1 MMDKRIPIKRWQVIK
16 KVIDGEITLR
26 DACADLGLSYR
37 QAIRIKKT
45 VIENGVRGCI
55 HGNTGRH
62 PANMLSERVH
72 ALIVELSCSSAAALT
87 DSALSDILRREHN
100 ITLSRESVRK
110 IRRAHDIA
118 PQKTRPS
125 ALQTPGG
132 GRPREGRCMFWDG
145 MLHQWFPS
153 GGYASCLIAALDDAS
168 GRCLAARFFPFEESA
183 VYLWALQHVV
193 KTHGI
198 PRQIIQDCSS
208 LLKPSERSM
217 SIEEQ
222 LRGAPDPTQVG
233 NAVQS
238 LGIQPVFV
246 TTRRQKRYFEHVFEP
261 LHINLIEAIGE
272 HGIDDMHAGNRFLD
286 DYFIEHYNRHNALS
300 TGAAGSAWRPPE
312 RNLDVERMCSF
323 LYESGQEINGAI
335 RVGNVTIP
343 LKKQVPAAGPRS
355 LLEVRQLLDGSW
367 RVYMGSTVIGRHTPT
382 PLLEPLRTKTA
393 VKRNTTRTAEYSWTY
408 PSSRM

>member
-1 MMDKRIPIKRWQVIK
+1 MDKRIPIKRWQVMK

-62 PANMLSERVH
+62 PSNTLSEQVRV
-72 ALIVELSCSSAAALT
+72 LILELSRTSAATLN
-87 DSALSDILRREHN
+87 DSRLAEMLRKEHA
-100 ITLSRESVRK
+100 IHVSRETVRK
-110 IRRAHDIA
+110 IRRAHAIVA
-118 PQKTRPS
+118 LKTRHS
-125 ALQTPGG
+125 ALQPAGG
-132 GRPREGRCMFWDG
+132 VQPREGQCMFWDG

-153 GGYASCLIAALDDAS
+153 AGYACCLMAAIDDAS

-183 VYLWALQHVV
+183 VYLWALQHVL

-198 PRQIIQDCSS
+198 PQQVVQDCSA
-208 LLKPSERSM
+208 LLKHGDRDWSL
-217 SIEEQ
+217 EEQ
-222 LRGAPDPTQVG
+222 LRGAADPTQVG
-233 NAVQS
+233 NAVQT

-246 TTRRQKRYFEHVFEP
+246 TTRRQKRYFERIFEQLHVS
-261 LHINLIEAIGE
+261 LIEGLGA
-272 HGIDDMHAGNRFLD
+272 HGIDDLHSGNRFLD

-300 TGAAGSAWRPPE
+300 AGAVGSAWRAPG
-312 RNLDVERMCSF
+312 NSLDVERACSF
-323 LYESGQEINGAI
+323 CYAAAHEISGAV

-343 LKKQVPAAGPRS
+343 LKKQPAGSRGVRG

-367 RVYMGSTVIGRHTPT
+367 RVYKDSAVIGRHAPT
-382 PLLEPLRTKTA
+382 PLLEPLRTKSTA
-393 VKRNTTRTAEYSWTY
+393 KRNTTRAASYFWEY
-408 PSSRM
+408 PSGRM

>member
-1 MMDKRIPIKRWQVIK
+1 MDKHIPIKRWQVIK

-26 DACADLGLSYR
+26 DACTDLGLSYR
-37 QAIRIKKT
+37 QALRIKKT

-62 PANMLSERVH
+62 PSNMLSERVH

-125 ALQTPGG
+125 ALQAPGG

-153 GGYASCLIAALDDAS
+153 GGYASCLIAAIDDAS

-198 PRQIIQDCSS
+198 PRQIIQDCST

-246 TTRRQKRYFEHVFEP
+246 TTRRQKRYFQRVFEQ
-261 LHINLIEAIGE
+261 LHISLIEALNE
-272 HGIDDMHAGNRFLD
+272 HSVTDLQAGNRFLD
-286 DYFIEHYNRHNALS
+286 EYFIEQFNHRSALAHCVTGSSWQKPS
-300 TGAAGSAWRPPE
+300 TKP
-312 RNLDVERMCSF
+312 DVERLCSF
-323 LYESGQEINGAI
+323 LYEGAREINGAVRI
-335 RVGNVTIP
+335 GNVTIA
-343 LKKQVPAAGPRS
+343 LKKQSADVGRDT
-355 LLEVRQLLDGSW
+355 LEVRQMLDGSW
-367 RVYMGSTVIGRHTPT
+367 RVYMGSTVIGRHAPT

-393 VKRNTTRTAEYSWTY
+393 VKRNTTRTAGYSWTY
-408 PSSRM
+408 PSGRM